1 MNNNMTYQQQYKK
14 LVKDILAM
22 PDIPNDRTKQTIQ
35 RYNGTIVL
43 RHEIMAYQLLAAAK
57 HIYIAVLLNVHGF

>member
-35 RYNGTIVL
+35 RYNGTIVGMI
-43 RHEIMAYQLLAAAK
+43 IMAYQLLAAAK
-57 HIYIAVLLNVHGF
+57 HIYIAALLNVHGF